1 MQETTDDAHSLLAV
15 GTAYPEQRPY
25 LNPNNAPVSPSPLVL
40 EQAVVAAFPRWPAIH
55 SEANR
60 QL

>member
-1 MQETTDDAHSLLAV
+1 MQETTDEAHSLAV
-15 GTAYPEQRPY
+15 GAAYPEQRPY

-40 EQAVVAAFPRWPAIH
+40 EQAVVAAFPRWPAIL
-55 SEANR
+55 SETNR